1 MQSSYLH
8 LSSAALSL
16 AQHLENNPALDS
28 DAISRNTTNPQ
39 SSAWTTGPYQAHSME
54 HKALRFFSAVLTWND
69 ILHCSTQ
76 QSVPAAVNTYQ
87 KLLADEDFNQ
97 LFLNAVGCEG
107 WVLVPILETM
117 LFANWKKNQEA
128 QGQLSIRELIAKV
141 DHIELILHKRM
152 ERLAPIVLNTKKTEI
167 SPKNHEQIRLVH
179 TYIFAHASFVHLHTI
194 ASGAQPGVPE
204 IRQNIDKSAAAWQL
218 LPPSLI
224 NFKTMAWPF
233 CVCGSMAVGPQR
245 ELFQKIVSESFQ
257 NQSTSS
263 SLYCLKS
270 VVEECWKN
278 FDKRVPEQSASSYN
292 WKIVMEKLNLSILFI

>member
-16 AQHLENNPALDS
+16 AQHLDNNPALDS

-39 SSAWTTGPYQAHSME
+39 SSAWTTSPYQAHSME
-54 HKALRFFSAVLTWND
+54 HKALRFFSAILTWND
-69 ILHCSTQ
+69 ILHCSSQ

-87 KLLADEDFNQ
+87 KLLADENFSQ

-117 LFANWKKNQEA
+117 LFASWKKNQEA

-152 ERLAPIVLNTKKTEI
+152 ERLTPIVLNTKKTEI
-167 SPKNHEQIRLVH
+167 SPKNHDQIRLVH

-194 ASGAQPGVPE
+194 PSGAQPSVAILCLRQHGSRSSARTIPE
-204 IRQNIDKSAAAWQL
+204 NHVGKFSESVDFEQSL
-218 LPPSLI
+218 LPQICSRRVL
-224 NFKTMAWPF
+224 
-233 CVCGSMAVGPQR
+233 
-245 ELFQKIVSESFQ
+245 
-257 NQSTSS
+257 
-263 SLYCLKS
+263 
-270 VVEECWKN
+270 EEFRQAC
-278 FDKRVPEQSASSYN
+278 S
-292 WKIVMEKLNLSILFI
+292 